1 MSMQI
6 FKETHINFVDKRKIA
21 FILSLTA
28 VIIGIGSLIV
38 QGGPKYGVDF
48 TGGTSIQLKFEKS
61 ITAGELRSALGTVDL
76 ADAEIKRIGLE
87 TDNEFIIRVEQQ
99 AEGTELSQTIEQA
112 LSSQLPD
119 NPFDVRSVVE
129 IGPKIGGELRR
140 AAILAVLI
148 SMLGLL
154 VYISWR
160 FEFKFAVG
168 AIVALFHDVLI
179 TLGVFSVLGFEI
191 TLSVIAAFLT
201 IVGYS
206 LNDTIVVYD
215 RIRENLKV
223 LRRESFPRLINVS
236 INQTLS
242 RTIITSFT
250 TLVVVVVLFI
260 FGGEVIHQFAFAL
273 IVGIFVGTYS
283 SIFVASPIVL
293 EWRLRSEARRGQKR
307 QMLRGR

>member
-1 MSMQI
+1 M
-6 FKETHINFVDKRKIA
+6 
-21 FILSLTA
+21 TA

>member
-1 MSMQI
+1 MQI

-21 FILSLTA
+21 FLLSLTA

-61 ITAGELRSALGTVDL
+61 ITAGELRSALGTVGL

-99 AEGTELSQTIEQA
+99 AEGAELSQTIEQA